1 MEVLGFSFNAIA
13 PLLCT
18 VALGWLMAWR
28 KDITEADIG
37 VLNKLCFRYLLSLH
51 IFNSTLSIDYYAEFN
66 LKLLIFTT
74 LSIFMIAFLAWLIF
88 TLTIKEPSRRCIFI
102 VSAFRSN
109 NIIYALPLAVNLFG
123 ESGVKAAAMLVPVT
137 IILFNFFT
145 VIAMTYHARLI
156 HSPGEASPLEG
167 ALKRTALDIGKN
179 PLIIGSVLGILLS
192 VCRIGLPGFLAQG
205 IRSVALTGT
214 PISLVLLGAQIDLK
228 KLAHNIG
235 PALGVCMVRLV
246 IIPGILLPIII
257 GMGFRGQEL
266 GALMVVFGAPCA
278 VSNLVM
284 ARNYQMDPAF
294 AAQTV
299 YLSTVLSM
307 LTMFGIISALRA
319 AGLL

>member
-1 MEVLGFSFNAIA
+1 LEVLGFSFNAIA
-13 PLLCT
+13 PLLFA
-18 VALGWLMAWR
+18 VALGWLIAWR
-28 KDITEADIG
+28 KDIKEPDIG

-74 LSIFMIAFLAWLIF
+74 LSIFLIAFLAWLIF
-88 TLTIKEPSRRCIFI
+88 TATIKEPSRRCIFI

-145 VIAMTYHARLI
+145 VITMVYHAHLY
-156 HSPGEASPLEG
+156 SSEETSPLDG
-167 ALKRTALDIGKN
+167 ALKQTALDIGKN
-179 PLIIGSVLGILLS
+179 PLIIGSVLGIILS
-192 VCRIGLPGFLAQG
+192 VCRIDLPVFLTNG

-235 PALGVCMVRLV
+235 PVLGACMMRLV

-278 VSNLVM
+278 VTNLVM

-307 LTMFGIISALRA
+307 LTMFGIVVALRA
-319 AGLL
+319 LGLF

>member
-13 PLLCT
+13 PLLFA
-18 VALGWLMAWR
+18 VALGWLIAWR
-28 KDITEADIG
+28 KDIKEPDIG

-74 LSIFMIAFLAWLIF
+74 LSIFLIAFLAWLIF
-88 TLTIKEPSRRCIFI
+88 TATIKEPSRRCIFI

-145 VIAMTYHARLI
+145 VITMVYHAHLY
-156 HSPGEASPLEG
+156 SSEETSPLDG
-167 ALKRTALDIGKN
+167 ALKQTALDIGKN
-179 PLIIGSVLGILLS
+179 PLIIGSVLGIILS
-192 VCRIGLPGFLAQG
+192 VCRIDLPVFLTNG

-235 PALGVCMVRLV
+235 PVLGACMMRLV

-278 VSNLVM
+278 VTNLVM

-307 LTMFGIISALRA
+307 LTMFGIVVALRA
-319 AGLL
+319 LGLF